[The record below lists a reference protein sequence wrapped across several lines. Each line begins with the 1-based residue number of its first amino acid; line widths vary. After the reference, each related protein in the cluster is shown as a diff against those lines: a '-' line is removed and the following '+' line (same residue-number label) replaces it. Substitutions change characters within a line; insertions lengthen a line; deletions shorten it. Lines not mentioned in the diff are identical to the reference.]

1 MSAFVITTG
10 ADAGYFPLLRELIAS
25 IVETAPQPVPIGVI
39 DGGLTSEQVAWLS
52 AQGAIVVGA
61 PSFPAVA
68 RAVRKRPALAVN
80 LGKLWLDQLFPGFET
95 LVWLDADT
103 WVQDWAAVELLLG
116 AARTGAL
123 AIVPGSGRAWERQS
137 EMRWFFAG
145 LGQLRSF
152 NYKNAR
158 NARLPLKL
166 CRYIGERAL
175 LNAGVFALRTG
186 APHWEVMRRWQERIL
201 RHGKPFTSDQ
211 LAMAVAAY
219 HEKLPYELLPTW
231 CNYIAPR
238 RVDPVKAELLEQY
251 YPYRRVGVVHLSA
264 QKAMRLDARATVP
277 VLGIDGRTYHAN
289 LRHGI
294 FQRMMGEAVGAT
306 SGDVTSRKTV
316 PADPAKV

>member
-1 MSAFVITTG
+1 MGVSAFVIVTG
-10 ADAGYFPLLRELIAS
+10 ADAGYFPLLRELMAS
-25 IVETAPQPVPIGVI
+25 IAQTAPQPVPIGVI
-39 DGGLTSEQVAWLS
+39 DGGLTQDQVAWLV
-52 AQGAIVVGA
+52 AQGATVVGA
-61 PSFPAVA
+61 PDFPAVA
-68 RAVRKRPALAVN
+68 RAVRQRPALAVN
-80 LGKLWLDQLFPGFET
+80 LGKLWLDRLFPGFET

-103 WVQDWAAVELLLG
+103 WVQDWAAVELLRG
-116 AARTGAL
+116 AAGTGAL

-158 NARLPLKL
+158 NAQLPLKL

-175 LNAGVFALRTG
+175 LNAGVFALRAD
-186 APHWEVMRRWQERIL
+186 APHWAVMRRWQERIL

-211 LAMAVAAY
+211 LAMAVAIY
-219 HEKLPYELLPTW
+219 HEKLPCELLPTW

-264 QKAMRLDARATVP
+264 QKAMRLDERATVP
-277 VLGIDGRTYHAN
+277 VLGTDGRTYHAN

-294 FQRMMGEAVGAT
+294 FQRMMREAAAT
-306 SGDVTSRKTV
+306 PVA
-316 PADPAKV
+316 PA

>member
-1 MSAFVITTG
+1 LAERAFMIVTG
-10 ADAGYFPLLRELIAS
+10 ADAGYFPLLRELMAS
-25 IVETAPQPVPIGVI
+25 IAATAPQPVPIGVI
-39 DGGLTSEQVAWLS
+39 DGGLSADQVAWLKD
-52 AQGAIVVGA
+52 QGATVAGA

-80 LGKLWLDQLFPGFET
+80 LGKLWLDRLFPGFET

-103 WVQDWAAVELLLG
+103 WVQDWAAVDLLLG
-116 AARTGAL
+116 AAGTGAL
-123 AIVPGSGRAWERQS
+123 AIVPGSGRAWDRQS
-137 EMRWFFAG
+137 EMRWIVAG

-158 NARLPLKL
+158 NAWLPQKL
-166 CRYIGERAL
+166 SRFIGERAL
-175 LNAGVFALRTG
+175 LNAGVFALRTA

-231 CNYIAPR
+231 CNYVAPR
-238 RVDPVKAELLEQY
+238 RVDPAKAELLEQY

-264 QKAMRLDARATVP
+264 QKAMRVDERATVP
-277 VLGIDGRTYHAN
+277 VLGTDGRTYHAN
-289 LRHGI
+289 LRYGI
-294 FQRMMGEAVGAT
+294 FQRMMRQEVGAAGEAALT
-306 SGDVTSRKTV
+306 
-316 PADPAKV
+316 

>member
-1 MSAFVITTG
+1 MGGFIITTG
-10 ADAGYFPLLRELIAS
+10 ADAGYFPLLKELMAS
-25 IVETAPQPVPIGVI
+25 IAATAPGPVPIGVV
-39 DGGLTSEQVAWLS
+39 DGGLTAEQLAWL
-52 AQGAIVVGA
+52 AGQGATVVGA
-61 PSFPAVA
+61 PDFPAVA

-80 LGKLWLDQLFPGFET
+80 LGKLWLDRLFPGFAT

-103 WVQDWAAVELLLG
+103 WVQDWAAVELLRG
-116 AARTGAL
+116 AAGTGAL

-175 LNAGVFALRTG
+175 LNAGVFALRAD
-186 APHWEVMRRWQERIL
+186 APHWAVMRRWQERIL

-211 LAMAVAAY
+211 LAMAVAIY
-219 HEKLPYELLPTW
+219 HEKLPCELLPTW

-264 QKAMRLDARATVP
+264 QKAMRLDERATVP
-277 VLGIDGRTYHAN
+277 VLGTDGRTYHAN

-294 FQRMMGEAVGAT
+294 FQRMMREAAAT
-306 SGDVTSRKTV
+306 PVA
-316 PADPAKV
+316 PA